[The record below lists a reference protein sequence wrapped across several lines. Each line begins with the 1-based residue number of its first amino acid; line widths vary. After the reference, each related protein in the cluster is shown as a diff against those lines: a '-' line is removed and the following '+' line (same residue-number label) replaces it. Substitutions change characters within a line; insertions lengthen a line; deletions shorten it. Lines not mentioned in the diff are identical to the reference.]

1 MLSVSILGI
10 KENIKE
16 NIKKIDKLN
25 IDYFHID
32 VMDGI
37 FVPNKTMEY
46 SEIKTYLENQKTK
59 LDVHLMVKEIK
70 KYIDEYSNLQP
81 EYITFHYEATDEP
94 IKIINYIKEK
104 NIKAG
109 LSIKPNT
116 KVEEI
121 KHLLKEVDLVLIM
134 SVEPGFGGQT
144 FIESSTKKIEELSN
158 LRKINKY
165 NYQIEVDGGINKETK
180 EKVKNADIL
189 VVGSYITKNN
199 YEEKIKEFK

>member
-81 EYITFHYEATDEP
+81 EYITFHYEATNEP